1 MLLKTFM
8 EIVNYRITEGS
19 AYGWQCFGPNAYTL
33 DSWDGRH
40 EDGHSMAITFD
51 TRTQVVYS
59 VEACDYKNNRAYRLI
74 NPAFKNLHNAEVAMR
89 GLNDEAWDDVM
100 WIDLEVEEDFEEKAR
115 AIIAGE
121 DYENTVSIP
130 LDLPEDMLLTAA
142 MNAHK
147 QDITLNE
154 YINNALR
161 EMLEEYKR
169 DPEGV
174 WTRAQILKAEE
185 C

>member
-19 AYGWQCFGPNAYTL
+19 EYQWGCFGPNAYML

-40 EDGHSMAITFD
+40 EDGHSLCITFD

-59 VEACDYKNNRAYRLI
+59 VEACDYKNERAYRLI
-74 NPAFKNLHNAEVAMR
+74 NPVYKDAHDTEVKNR
-89 GLNDEAWDDVM
+89 GMGDEAWDDVP
-100 WIDLEVEEDFEEKAR
+100 WIDLDLEEDFEEKAR
-115 AIIAGE
+115 AIVAGL
-121 DYENTVSIP
+121 DYDTTVSVS
-130 LDLPEDMLLTAA
+130 LDLPNDLLLEAA

-147 QDITLNE
+147 QDITLNA
-154 YINNALR
+154 YINNALL
-161 EMLEEYKR
+161 EMMEEYKR

-174 WTRAQILKAEE
+174 KARAQLLKETE
-185 C
+185 